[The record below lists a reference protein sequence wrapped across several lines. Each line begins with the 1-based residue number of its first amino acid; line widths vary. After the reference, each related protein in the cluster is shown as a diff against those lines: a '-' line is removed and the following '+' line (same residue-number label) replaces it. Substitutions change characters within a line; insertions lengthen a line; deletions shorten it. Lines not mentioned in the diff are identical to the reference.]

1 MIRHCMALLIILL
14 PSICKAEVPPP
25 TYQNVAMQ
33 AGVPVEYLYAVAKTE
48 SNTQLTIG
56 YYPWPWTLN
65 VAGESRRF
73 ATFKEACADAE
84 SAVAK
89 HGGRSV
95 DIGIGQLNWGYNG
108 FKYFASPCDSLNPR
122 RNLEV
127 AAMLLRQ
134 HFEKYGDWLEAAGR
148 YHRPA
153 GGAPA
158 EIYKAKIKKR
168 LQQITIVSR

>member
-1 MIRHCMALLIILL
+1 MKRYCLVFMLIVF
-14 PSICKAEVPPP
+14 SEVSGAEVPPQ
-25 TYQNVAMQ
+25 TYQNVARA
-33 AGVPVEYLYAVAKTE
+33 AGVPVEYLYAIAKTE

-65 VAGESRRF
+65 VAGQGRRF
-73 ATFKEACADAE
+73 ATYNEACADAE
-84 SAVAK
+84 AAVTK
-89 HGGRSV
+89 HGGKSV

-108 FKYFASPCDSLNPR
+108 FKYFTSPCDSLHPK

-134 HFEKYGDWLEAAGR
+134 HYEKHGNWLEAAGR

-158 EIYKAKIKKR
+158 EIYKEKIKKR
-168 LQQITIVSR
+168 LQQITVASR